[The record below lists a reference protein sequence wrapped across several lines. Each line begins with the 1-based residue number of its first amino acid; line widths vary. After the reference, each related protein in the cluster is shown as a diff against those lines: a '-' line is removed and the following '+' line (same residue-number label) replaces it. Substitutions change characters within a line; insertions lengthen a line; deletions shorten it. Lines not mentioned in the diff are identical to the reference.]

1 MRNENP
7 EPRTPINYFGKG
19 RDHIISAD
27 SSEVAQFEKDWREW
41 EAKNPNDPTGEI
53 ALEKWE
59 KEQRQIE
66 IDEESPDNFQQP
78 RTQQKSERSTK
89 PFKPLPEDWTTNK
102 MRLELDQHSIDKLK
116 KYASFKRRRP
126 RDIIA
131 HLIEQ
136 YCNISG

>member
-1 MRNENP
+1 MLAWVQFQKSMSDSP
-7 EPRTPINYFGKG
+7 PKCPINYFGKG

-59 KEQRQIE
+59 KEQTQLE
-66 IDEESPDNFQQP
+66 PTSPSA
-78 RTQQKSERSTK
+78 TSTASKKAK

-126 RDIIA
+126 RDIVA

-136 YCNISG
+136 YCNIQG